1 MLTAADFDQ
10 FGFWE
15 DATPEENITV
25 YGMDFGT
32 DYIMLTDDLGK
43 TPLDA
48 KKFIVVAA
56 YDEADCFLWGVELK
70 NFAALKELCAQY
82 APGSAE
88 TGISIPFFL
97 INFRSF
103 LIMILIIKYS
113 SVLLPVQIKSI
124 L

>member
-10 FGFWE
+10 LGFWE

-48 KKFIVVAA
+48 KNLS
-56 YDEADCFLWGVELK
+56 LW
-70 NFAALKELCAQY
+70 
-82 APGSAE
+82 
-88 TGISIPFFL
+88 
-97 INFRSF
+97 
-103 LIMILIIKYS
+103 
-113 SVLLPVQIKSI
+113 LPMMMRTAFCGA
-124 L
+124 

>member
-1 MLTAADFDQ
+1 MSSAKVANDS
-10 FGFWE
+10 
-15 DATPEENITV
+15 ATCYIKARLN
-25 YGMDFGT
+25 GT

-56 YDEADCFLWGVELK
+56 YDDADCFLWGVELK

-88 TGISIPFFL
+88 LFQA
-97 INFRSF
+97 
-103 LIMILIIKYS
+103 MKDYK
-113 SVLLPVQIKSI
+113 LPKKK
-124 L
+124 

>member
-1 MLTAADFDQ
+1 
-10 FGFWE
+10 
-15 DATPEENITV
+15 
-25 YGMDFGT
+25 MDFGT

-82 APGSAE
+82 VPGSAE
-88 TGISIPFFL
+88 LFQAL
-97 INFRSF
+97 
-103 LIMILIIKYS
+103 KEYK
-113 SVLLPVQIKSI
+113 LPKKK
-124 L
+124 

>member
-10 FGFWE
+10 LGFWE
-15 DATPEENITV
+15 DATPEESITV

-88 TGISIPFFL
+88 LFQAL
-97 INFRSF
+97 
-103 LIMILIIKYS
+103 KDYK
-113 SVLLPVQIKSI
+113 LPKKK
-124 L
+124 

>member
-10 FGFWE
+10 LGFWE

-25 YGMDFGT
+25 YGMDFCT

-56 YDEADCFLWGVELK
+56 YDDADCFLWGCRAEK
-70 NFAALKELCAQY
+70 LCGTQGAVCSICTRKCR
-82 APGSAE
+82 AFSSAE
-88 TGISIPFFL
+88 GL
-97 INFRSF
+97 
-103 LIMILIIKYS
+103 
-113 SVLLPVQIKSI
+113 
-124 L
+124 